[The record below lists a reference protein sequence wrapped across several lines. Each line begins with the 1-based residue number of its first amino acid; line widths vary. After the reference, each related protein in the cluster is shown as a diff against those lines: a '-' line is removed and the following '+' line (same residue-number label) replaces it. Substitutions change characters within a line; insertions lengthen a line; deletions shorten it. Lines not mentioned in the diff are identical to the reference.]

1 MPVEFLTDEEAAA
14 YGAYQVSPPQAEM
27 EKLFFL
33 DAADKR
39 LVARRRGGHNR
50 LGFAMQLTTV
60 RYLGLFLPDP
70 LSMPGEVVGYLAGQL
85 KIADPDCVGQYVERR
100 NTKFEHAGEIKA
112 EFGLHDFEERKKELR
127 DWVDARSWTTGDGP
141 KAIFVDAVRWLREH
155 DVLLPSVT
163 TLARL
168 VAKVRDDAN
177 QRLWE
182 TLHNLLSAEQ
192 RTLLDSLTKV
202 PAGSTP
208 RAFTPGPPS
217 GTSKTPSRSSP
228 QTSRRPNWSAWL
240 RPGRPQP

>member
-127 DWVDARSWTTGDGP
+127 DRVDARSWTTGDGP

-163 TLARL
+163 TLARW
-168 VAKVRDDAN
+168 VAALPSVRRWSLRADR
-177 QRLWE
+177 RLACKRRDFAWS
-182 TLHNLLSAEQ
+182 TALQ
-192 RTLLDSLTKV
+192 
-202 PAGSTP
+202 GSKSHFIRLGTP
-208 RAFTPGPPS
+208 YSGMTAHPPKES
-217 GTSKTPSRSSP
+217 DE
-228 QTSRRPNWSAWL
+228 
-240 RPGRPQP
+240 